1 MTLSTPSH
9 SCFTWK
15 SKNMLLNILLQ
26 INVQLA
32 QPMWLLGTFWRERK
46 VSLETLPDSNC
57 FYSSEFGIFLHV
69 RLGLI
74 LFLSSITRLFTLGIR
89 NI

>member
-1 MTLSTPSH
+1 MEEEALMEGYNRVMRANP
-9 SCFTWK
+9 
-15 SKNMLLNILLQ
+15 
-26 INVQLA
+26 
-32 QPMWLLGTFWRERK
+32 PRWLLGTFWRERK